1 MYDHVKIYESYGDND
16 TTVYIYI
23 IDFLLRIIKNVINWY
38 CKIVKIIKW
47 KRKEFIDLIEGNI

>member
-1 MYDHVKIYESYGDND
+1 MYVKIYESYGDND

-23 IDFLLRIIKNVINWY
+23 IDFLLRIIINVINWY